1 MEGGVAVICVIATIE
16 VVEGRRHE
24 FLDEFRKIVPK
35 VLAEAGCLEY
45 APMVDVPTGIGLQ
58 SPTRPDVVTV
68 LEKWETIEALEAHL
82 IAPHMIEYR
91 KAVKD
96 VVKGAT
102 LRILRPS

>member
-1 MEGGVAVICVIATIE
+1 MICVVATIE
-16 VVEGRRHE
+16 VVEGRREDFLAE
-24 FLDEFRKIVPK
+24 FHKVVPK

-58 SPTRPDVVTV
+58 SPARPQVVTII
-68 LEKWETIEALEAHL
+68 EKWESIEALEAHL

-96 VVKGAT
+96 LVKGAS
-102 LRILRPS
+102 LRILSRG